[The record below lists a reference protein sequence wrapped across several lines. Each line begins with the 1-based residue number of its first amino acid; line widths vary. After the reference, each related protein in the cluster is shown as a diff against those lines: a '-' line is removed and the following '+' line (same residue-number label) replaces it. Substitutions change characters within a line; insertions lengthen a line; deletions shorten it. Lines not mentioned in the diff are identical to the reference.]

1 MKFTSIALSAVGFL
15 FMSTATFAEP
25 EYVTIDMEIDV
36 AKPAAEVWTKVG
48 DYCHIADWLNIDCT
62 ITSGEG
68 GMGTVRSLAGGRVI
82 EVLVAQTPL
91 SYGYTQ
97 PAKEGVFYNLYHGFL
112 EARPTGADSTKLM
125 YTLLLDVSNLADQAA
140 KDANVAGRRATF
152 EAALGR
158 MKEIAER

>member
-1 MKFTSIALSAVGFL
+1 MKLSSLTLAAVGFL
-15 FMSTATFAEP
+15 FASTSAFAEP
-25 EYVTIDMEIDV
+25 EYVTIDMQIDV
-36 AKPAAEVWTKVG
+36 DGQATDVWAKVG

-82 EVLVAQTPL
+82 EILVAQTEL

-97 PAKEGVFYNLYHGFL
+97 PAVEGAFYNLYHGFM
-112 EARPTGADSTKLM
+112 EARPTGANSTKIL

-140 KDANVAGRRATF
+140 KDADVARRRATF

-158 MKEIAER
+158 MKDIAER